1 MGNDNAAARSFENCK
16 AVITGGSSGIGWEI
30 TQQLREKNAV
40 TTIVDINAPPQ
51 AYSGLFF
58 RVDLQKPKKLD
69 AVYDSIIEK
78 MGTPN
83 ILVLNAGKGIHEKL
97 TEGDPDLWEDIFRLN
112 LFSNMRLIR
121 AFSPDMLEQET
132 GDIVFISS
140 VSARKAFEYGGI
152 YGASK
157 AAVDM
162 IAETLRLEVQPTLR
176 VTTIHPG
183 VVNTSFFEN
192 MIHGS
197 QTPESIGWGSVQ
209 PKQVADAVM
218 YALSQPA
225 DIALNDIVIRPA
237 GQPL

>member
-1 MGNDNAAARSFENCK
+1 MDSEK
-16 AVITGGSSGIGWEI
+16 ATSTFHDRKAIITGGSSGIGWEI
-30 TQQLREKNAV
+30 TRQLKQKKVSTA
-40 TTIVDINAPPQ
+40 ILDIQKPP
-51 AYSGLFF
+51 ADYDDLYFN
-58 RVDLQKPKKLD
+58 VDLQKPNEIGMVFEEIKKNF
-69 AVYDSIIEK
+69 
-78 MGTPN
+78 GTPDTL
-83 ILVLNAGKGIHEKL
+83 ILNAGRGIHEKL
-97 TEGDPDLWEDIFRLN
+97 TEGDPDIWEDIFRLN
-112 LFSNMRLIR
+112 LFSSLRLIR
-121 AFSPDMLEQET
+121 AFVPEMLELDT

-140 VSARKAFEYGGI
+140 VSANKAFPYGGI

-183 VVNTSFFEN
+183 VVDTGFFEN
-192 MIHGS
+192 IIHGS

-209 PKQVADAVM
+209 PEQVASAVM
-218 YALSQPA
+218 YALNQLP